1 MKKDYKIIQFKK
13 YKTIKYMTSNEQVAQ
28 MIQII
33 TKLQKQEDF
42 HTTKNIVADK
52 TIYAKKGLHVGDF
65 NPAFDLFIKG
75 NSCIKGDLIIKGN
88 LVYEN
93 SGNITKS
100 EFCDVVSSE
109 ISGFRIRSD
118 TSTHGF
124 MWNESKNEFVIA
136 DELYFEERNSRYLKN
151 IRLNDIQC
159 RNIALESISSQS
171 QLIIK
176 TDTTIQGNL
185 SISQNLNV
193 NSITADDSVYFKK
206 PIIADIAKIDK
217 SFYVDGTA
225 EIREL
230 YTNTHQTKK
239 LNILENIGVDGDAV
253 INGNLFVKCGADV
266 RKTLEVGED
275 LIIGRSLIFNNGA
288 SSGIAF
294 SEITPIENGS
304 VSFING
310 KRIPEMGDILTTEE
324 NQSLWNKSLGNELD
338 ANLQRIR
345 NLNIP
350 KENGDAVNKKYV
362 DSFVS
367 GCHFVPPARLCST
380 SGAIDA
386 IFTNGSYI
394 SKKMEELMID
404 GVAPDIGDRVLL
416 HNGLYNVISK
426 GNRNQSWI
434 LQKTNDLINRDV
446 LILVKYGEKNARKI
460 FCLSN
465 NSEVWEFLTSD
476 EYVKKAV
483 DMDNIIKRLEKLE
496 KQVQLLS
503 TS

>member
-1 MKKDYKIIQFKK
+1 
-13 YKTIKYMTSNEQVAQ
+13 MTSNEQVAQ

-93 SGNITKS
+93 SGSITKS
-100 EFCDVVSSE
+100 EFCDVVASE

-136 DELYFEERNSRYLKN
+136 DELYFQERDRRYLKN
-151 IRLNDIQC
+151 VRMNDIQC
-159 RNIALESISSQS
+159 RNVELESISSQS
-171 QLIIK
+171 PSPIKIK

-193 NSITADDSVYFKK
+193 SSITADDSVYFKK

-217 SFYVDGTA
+217 SLYVDGTA
-225 EIREL
+225 EIKEL
-230 YTNTHQTKK
+230 YTDTHQTKK
-239 LNILENIGVDGDAV
+239 LNVLENVAVDGDV
-253 INGNLFVKCGADV
+253 EMNGNIFVKCGADI

-275 LIIGRSLIFNNGA
+275 LIIGRSLIFNSGA

-294 SEITPIENGS
+294 SEITSIENGS

-310 KRIPEMGDILTTEE
+310 KRIPELGDVLTTEE
-324 NQSLWNKSLGNELD
+324 NQLLWNKSLGNELD
-338 ANLQRIR
+338 ANLQRIS
-345 NLNIP
+345 NLNLP

-367 GCHFVPPARLCST
+367 GCHFIPPARLCST
-380 SGAIDA
+380 SIAIDA
-386 IFTNGSYI
+386 VFTNGSYI
-394 SKKMEELMID
+394 SKKMEELIID

-416 HNGLYNVISK
+416 YNGLYNVISK

-446 LILVKYGEKNARKI
+446 LILVKYGEKNSRKI

-465 NSEVWEFLTSD
+465 NSEIWEFLTSD
-476 EYVKKAV
+476 EYVKNAV

-496 KQVQLLS
+496 KQVQLL
-503 TS
+503 TSS

>member
-1 MKKDYKIIQFKK
+1 
-13 YKTIKYMTSNEQVAQ
+13 MTSNEQVAQ

-42 HTTKNIVADK
+42 HTTKNIIADK

-93 SGNITKS
+93 SGSITKS
-100 EFCDVVSSE
+100 EFCDVVASE

-118 TSTHGF
+118 TFTQGF
-124 MWNESKNEFVIA
+124 MWNESNNEFVIA
-136 DELYFEERNSRYLKN
+136 DDRYFEERDSRYLKN
-151 IRLNDIQC
+151 IRMNDIQC
-159 RNIALESISSQS
+159 RNVALECISSS
-171 QLIIK
+171 SHTPIKIK

-193 NSITADDSVYFKK
+193 SSITADDSVYFKK

-217 SFYVDGTA
+217 SLYVDGTA
-225 EIREL
+225 EIKEL
-230 YTNTHQTKK
+230 YTDSHQTKK

-310 KRIPEMGDILTTEE
+310 KRIPDQGDVLTTEE
-324 NQSLWNKSLGNELD
+324 NQLLWNKSLGNELD
-338 ANLQRIR
+338 ANLQRIS

-367 GCHFVPPARLCST
+367 GCHFVPPARLCSISCT
-380 SGAIDA
+380 IDA
-386 IFTNGSYI
+386 VFTNGSYI

-416 HNGLYNVISK
+416 HNGIYNVISK

-434 LQKTNDLINRDV
+434 LQKTNDVINRDV

-460 FCLSN
+460 FCVSN
-465 NSEVWEFLTSD
+465 NSEIWEFLTSD

-496 KQVQLLS
+496 KQVSLLNPA
-503 TS
+503 

>member
-1 MKKDYKIIQFKK
+1 
-13 YKTIKYMTSNEQVAQ
+13 MTSNEQVAQ

-88 LVYEN
+88 LIYEN
-93 SGNITKS
+93 SGSITKS
-100 EFCDVVSSE
+100 EFCDVVASE
-109 ISGFRIRSD
+109 ISGFRILSD
-118 TSTHGF
+118 TFTQGF

-136 DELYFEERNSRYLKN
+136 DDRYFEERDSRYLKN
-151 IRLNDIQC
+151 VRMNDIQC
-159 RNIALESISSQS
+159 RNVAMESISSS
-171 QLIIK
+171 SSAPIKIK
-176 TDTTIQGNL
+176 TDTTIQGSL
-185 SISQNLNV
+185 SISQYLNV
-193 NSITADDSVYFKK
+193 SYITAEESVFFKK

-217 SFYVDGTA
+217 SLYVDGTA
-225 EIREL
+225 EIKEL
-230 YTNTHQTKK
+230 YTDTHQTKK
-239 LNILENIGVDGDAV
+239 LNILENVSIDGDTEM
-253 INGNLFVKCGADV
+253 NGNLFVKCGADI

-310 KRIPEMGDILTTEE
+310 KRIPDQGDVLTTEE

-338 ANLQRIR
+338 ANLQRIT
-345 NLNIP
+345 NLNLP

-367 GCHFVPPARLCST
+367 GCHFVSPARLCST
-380 SGAIDA
+380 GSAIDA
-386 IFTNGSYI
+386 VFTNGSYI

-434 LQKTNDLINRDV
+434 LQKTNDVINRDV

-476 EYVKKAV
+476 EYVKKAI

-496 KQVQLLS
+496 KQVQLL
-503 TS
+503 TSS

>member
-1 MKKDYKIIQFKK
+1 
-13 YKTIKYMTSNEQVAQ
+13 MTSNEQVAQ

-88 LVYEN
+88 LIYEN
-93 SGNITKS
+93 SGSITKS
-100 EFCDVVSSE
+100 EFCDVVASE

-118 TSTHGF
+118 TFTQGF

-136 DELYFEERNSRYLKN
+136 DDRYFEERDSRYLKN
-151 IRLNDIQC
+151 VRMNDIQC
-159 RNIALESISSQS
+159 RNVAMESISSS
-171 QLIIK
+171 SSAPIKIK
-176 TDTTIQGNL
+176 TDTTIQGSL
-185 SISQNLNV
+185 SISQYLNV
-193 NSITADDSVYFKK
+193 SYITAEESVFFKK

-217 SFYVDGTA
+217 SLYVDGTA
-225 EIREL
+225 EIKEL
-230 YTNTHQTKK
+230 YTDTHQTKK
-239 LNILENIGVDGDAV
+239 LNILENVSIDGDTEM
-253 INGNLFVKCGADV
+253 NGNLFVKCGADI

-310 KRIPEMGDILTTEE
+310 KRIPDQGDVLTTEE

-338 ANLQRIR
+338 ANLQRIT
-345 NLNIP
+345 NLNLP

-367 GCHFVPPARLCST
+367 GCHFVSPARLCST
-380 SGAIDA
+380 GSAIDA
-386 IFTNGSYI
+386 VFTNGSYI

-434 LQKTNDLINRDV
+434 LQKTNDVINRDV

-476 EYVKKAV
+476 EYVKKAI

-496 KQVQLLS
+496 KQVQLL
-503 TS
+503 TSS

>member
-1 MKKDYKIIQFKK
+1 M
-13 YKTIKYMTSNEQVAQ
+13 SLNEQVAQ
-28 MIQII
+28 IIQII

-52 TIYAKKGLHVGDF
+52 TIYAKRGLHVGDF

-93 SGNITKS
+93 SGSITKS
-100 EFCDVVSSE
+100 EFCDVVASE

-124 MWNESKNEFVIA
+124 MWNESKAEFIIA
-136 DELYFEERNSRYLKN
+136 DEKYFEERDSRYLKN
-151 IRLNDIQC
+151 VRMNDIIS
-159 RNIALESISSQS
+159 RNVALESISSKS
-171 QLIIK
+171 QAPIIINSDASIK
-176 TDTTIQGNL
+176 GNL
-185 SISQNLNV
+185 AVSENLTV
-193 NSITADDSVYFKK
+193 RSITAEDSVYFKK

-217 SFYVDGTA
+217 SLYVDGTA

-230 YTNTHQTKK
+230 YTDVHQTKK
-239 LNILENIGVDGDAV
+239 LNILENVGVDGDAV
-253 INGNLFVKCGADV
+253 INGDFYVKCGADI

-275 LIIGRSLIFNNGA
+275 LIIGRSLIFNSGA

-294 SEITPIENGS
+294 SEITAIENGS

-310 KRIPEMGDILTTEE
+310 KRIPEMGDVLTTEE

-338 ANLQRIR
+338 ANLQRIT
-345 NLNIP
+345 NLNLP

-380 SGAIDA
+380 TTTIDA
-386 IFTNGSYI
+386 VFTNGSYI
-394 SKKMEELMID
+394 SKRMEELVID

-434 LQKTNDLINRDV
+434 LQKTNDVINTDV
-446 LILVKYGEKNARKI
+446 LILVRFGEKNARKI

-496 KQVQLLS
+496 NLVSSLTTNLS
-503 TS
+503 

>member
-1 MKKDYKIIQFKK
+1 MS
-13 YKTIKYMTSNEQVAQ
+13 SNEQVAQ

-88 LVYEN
+88 LIYEN
-93 SGNITKS
+93 SGSITKS
-100 EFCDVVSSE
+100 EFCDVVASE

-118 TSTHGF
+118 TFTQGF

-136 DELYFEERNSRYLKN
+136 DDRYFEERDSRYLKN
-151 IRLNDIQC
+151 VRMNDIQC
-159 RNIALESISSQS
+159 RNIAMESISSSSSSSQS
-171 QLIIK
+171 QAPIKIK

-193 NSITADDSVYFKK
+193 SSISADDSIYFKN
-206 PIIADIAKIDK
+206 PIIAGIAKIDK
-217 SFYVDGTA
+217 SLYVDGTA
-225 EIREL
+225 EIKEL
-230 YTNTHQTKK
+230 YTDTHQTKK
-239 LNILENIGVDGDAV
+239 LNILENMSIDGDSEM
-253 INGNLFVKCGADV
+253 NGNLFVKCGVDI

-275 LIIGRSLIFNNGA
+275 LIIGRSLIFNTGNGA

-310 KRIPEMGDILTTEE
+310 KRIPEFGDILTTEE
-324 NQSLWNKSLGNELD
+324 NQLLLNKSLGNELD
-338 ANLQRIR
+338 ANLQRIT

-350 KENGDAVNKKYV
+350 IENGDAVNKKYV

-386 IFTNGSYI
+386 VFTNGSYI

-416 HNGLYNVISK
+416 YNGLYNVISK

-434 LQKTNDLINRDV
+434 LQKTNDVINRDV

-465 NSEVWEFLTSD
+465 NSEIWEFLTSD
-476 EYVKKAV
+476 EYVKKAI

-496 KQVQLLS
+496 KQVQLL
-503 TS
+503 TSL

>member
-1 MKKDYKIIQFKK
+1 M
-13 YKTIKYMTSNEQVAQ
+13 SLNEQVAQ

-93 SGNITKS
+93 SGSITKS

-118 TSTHGF
+118 TFTQGF

-136 DELYFEERNSRYLKN
+136 DDRYFEERDSRYLKN
-151 IRLNDIQC
+151 IRMNDIQC
-159 RNIALESISSQS
+159 RNVALESISSS
-171 QLIIK
+171 SSAPIK
-176 TDTTIQGNL
+176 IKGDTTIQGSL

-193 NSITADDSVYFKK
+193 SSITAEESVYFKK

-217 SFYVDGTA
+217 SLYVDGTA
-225 EIREL
+225 EIKEL
-230 YTNTHQTKK
+230 YTDTHQTKK
-239 LNILENIGVDGDAV
+239 LNILENVSIDGDAE

-310 KRIPEMGDILTTEE
+310 KRIPDQGDVLTTEE

-338 ANLQRIR
+338 ANLQRIT

-386 IFTNGSYI
+386 VFTNGSYI

-416 HNGLYNVISK
+416 YNGLYNVISK

-446 LILVKYGEKNARKI
+446 LILVRFGEKNARKI

>member
-1 MKKDYKIIQFKK
+1 M
-13 YKTIKYMTSNEQVAQ
+13 SLNEQVAQ

-65 NPAFDLFIKG
+65 NPAFDLFVKG

-93 SGNITKS
+93 SGSITKS
-100 EFCDVVSSE
+100 EFCDVVASE

-118 TSTHGF
+118 TFTQGF

-136 DELYFEERNSRYLKN
+136 DDRYFEERDSRYLKN
-151 IRLNDIQC
+151 VRMNDIQC
-159 RNIALESISSQS
+159 RNVAMESISSS
-171 QLIIK
+171 SSAPIKIK
-176 TDTTIQGNL
+176 TDTTIQGSL
-185 SISQNLNV
+185 SISQYLNV
-193 NSITADDSVYFKK
+193 SYITAEESVFFKK

-217 SFYVDGTA
+217 SLYVDGTA
-225 EIREL
+225 EIKEL
-230 YTNTHQTKK
+230 YTDTHQTKK
-239 LNILENIGVDGDAV
+239 LNILENVSIDGDAEM
-253 INGNLFVKCGADV
+253 NGNLFVKCGADI

-310 KRIPEMGDILTTEE
+310 KRIPDQGDVLTTEE
-324 NQSLWNKSLGNELD
+324 NQPLWNKSLGNELN
-338 ANLQRIR
+338 ANLQRIS

-380 SGAIDA
+380 GSAIDA
-386 IFTNGSYI
+386 VFTNGSYI

-416 HNGLYNVISK
+416 HNGLYNIISK

-434 LQKTNDLINRDV
+434 LQKTNDVINRDV

-476 EYVKKAV
+476 EYVKKAI
-483 DMDNIIKRLEKLE
+483 DMDNVIKRLEKLE
-496 KQVQLLS
+496 KQVQLL
-503 TS
+503 TSS

>member
-1 MKKDYKIIQFKK
+1 M
-13 YKTIKYMTSNEQVAQ
+13 SLNEQVAQ
-28 MIQII
+28 IIQII

-52 TIYAKKGLHVGDF
+52 TIYAKRGLHVGDF
-65 NPAFDLFIKG
+65 NPAFDLFVKG

-93 SGNITKS
+93 SGSIIKS
-100 EFCDVVSSE
+100 EFCDVVASE

-118 TSTHGF
+118 TSTYGF
-124 MWNESKNEFVIA
+124 MWNESKVEFVIA
-136 DELYFEERNSRYLKN
+136 DELYFQDRDSRYLKN
-151 IRLNDIQC
+151 VRLNDIQC
-159 RNIALESISSQS
+159 RNVALESIYSSS
-171 QLIIK
+171 STAPIIIK
-176 TDTTIQGNL
+176 ADTSIQGNL

-217 SFYVDGTA
+217 SLYVDGTA

-230 YTNTHQTKK
+230 YTDAHQTKK
-239 LNILENIGVDGDAV
+239 LNILENMTVDGDV
-253 INGNLFVKCGADV
+253 EMKGNLYVKCGADI

-310 KRIPEMGDILTTEE
+310 KRIPEMGDVLTTEE

-338 ANLQRIR
+338 ANLQRIT
-345 NLNIP
+345 NLNLP
-350 KENGDAVNKKYV
+350 KDNGDAVNKKYV

-380 SGAIDA
+380 TTTIDA
-386 IFTNGSYI
+386 VFTNGSYI
-394 SKKMEELMID
+394 SKRMEELIVD

-434 LQKTNDLINRDV
+434 LQKTADIINRDV
-446 LILVKYGEKNARKI
+446 LVLVRFGEKNARKI

-476 EYVKKAV
+476 EYIKKAV

-496 KQVQLLS
+496 KQVSLLLT

>member
-1 MKKDYKIIQFKK
+1 M
-13 YKTIKYMTSNEQVAQ
+13 SLNEQVAQ
-28 MIQII
+28 IIQII

-42 HTTKNIVADK
+42 HTSKNIVADK

-88 LVYEN
+88 LIYEN
-93 SGNITKS
+93 SGSITKS
-100 EFCDVVSSE
+100 EFCDVVASE

-118 TSTHGF
+118 TSTQGF
-124 MWNESKNEFVIA
+124 MWNESKGEFVIA
-136 DELYFEERNSRYLKN
+136 DERYFNESDSRYLKN
-151 IRLNDIQC
+151 VRMSDIQC
-159 RNIALESISSQS
+159 RNVALESISSS
-171 QLIIK
+171 SPAPIK
-176 TDTTIQGNL
+176 IMADTSIQGNL
-185 SISQNLNV
+185 SISQNLSV
-193 NSITADDSVYFKK
+193 SSITAEDSVYFKK

-217 SFYVDGTA
+217 SLYVDGTA
-225 EIREL
+225 EIKEL
-230 YTNTHQTKK
+230 YTDAHQTKK
-239 LNILENIGVDGDAV
+239 LNILENVGVDGDAV
-253 INGNLFVKCGADV
+253 INGNIYVKCGADI

-275 LIIGRSLIFNNGA
+275 LIIGRSLIFNSGSGA

-310 KRIPEMGDILTTEE
+310 KRIPEIGDVLTTEE
-324 NQSLWNKSLGNELD
+324 NQPLWNKSLGNELD
-338 ANLQRIR
+338 ANLQRIT
-345 NLNIP
+345 NLNLP

-367 GCHFVPPARLCST
+367 GCHFIPSARLCSI
-380 SGAIDA
+380 SCSIDA
-386 IFTNGSYI
+386 VFANGSYI
-394 SKKMEELMID
+394 SKKMEELVID

-416 HNGLYNVISK
+416 YNGLYNVISK

-434 LQKTNDLINRDV
+434 LQKTTDIINRDV
-446 LILVKYGEKNARKI
+446 LVLVRYGEKNARKI

-465 NSEVWEFLTSD
+465 NIEVWEFLTSD

-483 DMDNIIKRLEKLE
+483 DMDNVIKRLEKLE
-496 KQVQLLS
+496 KLVSSLLTNS
-503 TS
+503 S

>member
-1 MKKDYKIIQFKK
+1 M
-13 YKTIKYMTSNEQVAQ
+13 SLNEQVAQ

-88 LVYEN
+88 LIYEN
-93 SGNITKS
+93 SGSITKS
-100 EFCDVVSSE
+100 EFCDVVASE

-124 MWNESKNEFVIA
+124 MWNESNGEFVIA
-136 DELYFEERNSRYLKN
+136 DDRYFEERDSRYLKN
-151 IRLNDIQC
+151 VRMNDIQC
-159 RNIALESISSQS
+159 RNVALECISSS
-171 QLIIK
+171 SHTPIK
-176 TDTTIQGNL
+176 IKGDTEIQGNL

-193 NSITADDSVYFKK
+193 SSITADDSVYFKK
-206 PIIADIAKIDK
+206 PIITDIAKIDK
-217 SFYVDGTA
+217 SLYVDGTA
-225 EIREL
+225 EIKEL
-230 YTNTHQTKK
+230 YTDTHQTKK
-239 LNILENIGVDGDAV
+239 LNILENMSIDGDAEM
-253 INGNLFVKCGADV
+253 NGNLFVKCGADI

-324 NQSLWNKSLGNELD
+324 NQPLWNKSLGNELN
-338 ANLQRIR
+338 ANLQRIT

-367 GCHFVPPARLCST
+367 GCHFVPPVRLCST
-380 SGAIDA
+380 GSAIDA
-386 IFTNGSYI
+386 VFTNGSYI

-434 LQKTNDLINRDV
+434 LQKTNDIINRDV

-465 NSEVWEFLTSD
+465 NNEVWEFLTSD
-476 EYVKKAV
+476 EYVKKAI
-483 DMDNIIKRLEKLE
+483 DMDNVIKRLEKLE
-496 KQVQLLS
+496 KQVKLL
-503 TS
+503 TSS

>member
-1 MKKDYKIIQFKK
+1 M
-13 YKTIKYMTSNEQVAQ
+13 SLNEQVAQ
-28 MIQII
+28 IIQII

-52 TIYAKKGLHVGDF
+52 TIYAKRGLHVGDF
-65 NPAFDLFIKG
+65 NPAFDLFVKG

-93 SGNITKS
+93 SGSITKS
-100 EFCDVVSSE
+100 EFCDVVASE

-124 MWNESKNEFVIA
+124 MWNESNGEFVIA
-136 DELYFEERNSRYLKN
+136 DEQYFNERDTKYLKN
-151 IRLNDIQC
+151 VRLNDIQC
-159 RNIALESISSQS
+159 RNVALESISSHS
-171 QLIIK
+171 QIK
-176 TDTTIQGNL
+176 IKGDTTIQGNL

-193 NSITADDSVYFKK
+193 SSITAEDSIYFKK
-206 PIIADIAKIDK
+206 PIITEIAKIDK
-217 SFYVDGTA
+217 SLYVDGTA

-230 YTNTHQTKK
+230 YTDAHQTKK

-253 INGNLFVKCGADV
+253 MNGNIFVKCGADI

-275 LIIGRSLIFNNGA
+275 LIIGRSLIFNSGA

-310 KRIPEMGDILTTEE
+310 KRIPEQGDVMTTEE
-324 NQSLWNKSLGNELD
+324 NQQLWNKSLGNELD
-338 ANLQRIR
+338 ANLQRIT
-345 NLNIP
+345 NLNLP

-380 SGAIDA
+380 TTAIDA
-386 IFTNGSYI
+386 VFTNGSYI
-394 SKKMEELMID
+394 SKKMEELVID

-416 HNGLYNVISK
+416 YNGLYNVISK

-434 LQKTNDLINRDV
+434 LQKTADVINRDV
-446 LILVKYGEKNARKI
+446 LVLVRFGEKNSRKI

-476 EYVKKAV
+476 EYVKKAI
-483 DMDNIIKRLEKLE
+483 DMDNVIKRLEKLE
-496 KQVQLLS
+496 KQVSSLIL
-503 TS
+503 TSS

>member
-1 MKKDYKIIQFKK
+1 M
-13 YKTIKYMTSNEQVAQ
+13 SLNEQVAQ
-28 MIQII
+28 IIQII

-42 HTTKNIVADK
+42 HTSKNIVADK

-93 SGNITKS
+93 SGSITKS
-100 EFCDVVSSE
+100 EFCDVVASE

-118 TSTHGF
+118 TSTQGF
-124 MWNESKNEFVIA
+124 MWNESNAEFVIA
-136 DELYFEERNSRYLKN
+136 DERYFEECNRSYLKN
-151 IRLNDIQC
+151 IRMNDIQC
-159 RNIALESISSQS
+159 RNVVLESISSS
-171 QLIIK
+171 SPTPIK
-176 TDTTIQGNL
+176 IMTDTLIQGNL

-217 SFYVDGTA
+217 NLYVDGTA
-225 EIREL
+225 EIKEL
-230 YTNTHQTKK
+230 YTDAHQTKK
-239 LNILENIGVDGDAV
+239 LNILENVGVDGDAV
-253 INGNLFVKCGADV
+253 INGNLYVKCGADI

-275 LIIGRSLIFNNGA
+275 LIIGRSLIFNNGGGA
-288 SSGIAF
+288 STGIAF

-310 KRIPEMGDILTTEE
+310 KRIPEIGDVLTTEE
-324 NQSLWNKSLGNELD
+324 NQSLWNKSLGNELN
-338 ANLQRIR
+338 ANLQRIT
-345 NLNIP
+345 NLNLP

-367 GCHFVPPARLCST
+367 GCHFIPSARLCST
-380 SGAIDA
+380 SGVIDA
-386 IFTNGSYI
+386 VFTNGSYI
-394 SKKMEELMID
+394 SKKMEELVID
-404 GVAPDIGDRVLL
+404 GVSPDIGDRVLL
-416 HNGLYNVISK
+416 YNGLYNVISK

-434 LQKTNDLINRDV
+434 LQKTTDIINRDV
-446 LILVKYGEKNARKI
+446 LVLVRYGEKNARKI

-465 NSEVWEFLTSD
+465 NIEVWEFLTSD

-496 KQVQLLS
+496 KLVSSLLTNS
-503 TS
+503 S

>member
-1 MKKDYKIIQFKK
+1 M
-13 YKTIKYMTSNEQVAQ
+13 SLNEQVAQ
-28 MIQII
+28 IIQII

-52 TIYAKKGLHVGDF
+52 TIYAKRGLHVGDF
-65 NPAFDLFIKG
+65 NPAFDLFVKG

-93 SGNITKS
+93 SGSIIKS
-100 EFCDVVSSE
+100 EFCDVVASE

-118 TSTHGF
+118 TSTYGF
-124 MWNESKNEFVIA
+124 MWNESKVEFVIA
-136 DELYFEERNSRYLKN
+136 DELYFQDRDSRYLKN
-151 IRLNDIQC
+151 VRLNDIQC
-159 RNIALESISSQS
+159 RNVALESIYSSS
-171 QLIIK
+171 STAPIIIK
-176 TDTTIQGNL
+176 ADTSIQGNL

-217 SFYVDGTA
+217 SLYVDGTA

-230 YTNTHQTKK
+230 YTDAHQTKK
-239 LNILENIGVDGDAV
+239 LNILENMTVDGDV
-253 INGNLFVKCGADV
+253 EMKGNLYVKCGADI

-310 KRIPEMGDILTTEE
+310 KRIPEMGDVLTTEE

-338 ANLQRIR
+338 ANLQRIT
-345 NLNIP
+345 NLNLP
-350 KENGDAVNKKYV
+350 KDNGDAVNKKYV

-380 SGAIDA
+380 TTTIDA
-386 IFTNGSYI
+386 VFTNGSYI
-394 SKKMEELMID
+394 SKRMEELIVD

-434 LQKTNDLINRDV
+434 LQKTADVINRDV
-446 LILVKYGEKNARKI
+446 LVLVRFGEKNARKI

-496 KQVQLLS
+496 KQVSLLLT

>member
-1 MKKDYKIIQFKK
+1 M
-13 YKTIKYMTSNEQVAQ
+13 SLNEQVAQ
-28 MIQII
+28 IIQII

-42 HTTKNIVADK
+42 HTSKNIVADK
-52 TIYAKKGLHVGDF
+52 TIYAKRGLHVGDF
-65 NPAFDLFIKG
+65 NPAFDLFVKG

-93 SGNITKS
+93 SGSITKS
-100 EFCDVVSSE
+100 EFCDVVASE
-109 ISGFRIRSD
+109 ISGFRVRSD

-124 MWNESKNEFVIA
+124 MWNESNGEFVIA
-136 DELYFEERNSRYLKN
+136 DELYFQDRDAKYLKN
-151 IRLNDIQC
+151 VRLNDIQC
-159 RNIALESISSQS
+159 RNVALESISSHS
-171 QLIIK
+171 QIK
-176 TDTTIQGNL
+176 IKGDTEIQGNL

-193 NSITADDSVYFKK
+193 SSITAEDSVYFKK
-206 PIIADIAKIDK
+206 PIITDIAKIDK
-217 SFYVDGTA
+217 SLYVDGTA

-230 YTNTHQTKK
+230 YTDTHQTKK

-253 INGNLFVKCGADV
+253 MNGNLYVKCGADI

-275 LIIGRSLIFNNGA
+275 LIIGRSLIFNSGA

-294 SEITPIENGS
+294 SEITAIENGS

-310 KRIPEMGDILTTEE
+310 KRIPEIGDVLTTEE

-338 ANLQRIR
+338 ANLQRIT

-350 KENGDAVNKKYV
+350 KDNGDAVNKKYV

-367 GCHFVPPARLCST
+367 GCHFVPPVRLCST
-380 SGAIDA
+380 AGTIDA
-386 IFTNGSYI
+386 VFTNGSYI
-394 SKKMEELMID
+394 SKKMDELVVD

-434 LQKTNDLINRDV
+434 LQKTADVINRDV
-446 LILVKYGEKNARKI
+446 LVLVRFGEKNARKI

-476 EYVKKAV
+476 EYVKKAI
-483 DMDNIIKRLEKLE
+483 DMDNVIKRLEKLE
-496 KQVQLLS
+496 KQVSLIL
-503 TS
+503 TSS

>member
-1 MKKDYKIIQFKK
+1 M
-13 YKTIKYMTSNEQVAQ
+13 SLNEQVAQ
-28 MIQII
+28 IIQII

-42 HTTKNIVADK
+42 HTSKNIVADK
-52 TIYAKKGLHVGDF
+52 TIYAKRGLHVGDF

-88 LVYEN
+88 LIYEN
-93 SGNITKS
+93 SGSITKS
-100 EFCDVVSSE
+100 EFCDVVASE

-118 TSTHGF
+118 TSTYGF
-124 MWNESKNEFVIA
+124 MWNESNSEFVIA
-136 DELYFEERNSRYLKN
+136 DEQYFNERDAKYLKN
-151 IRLNDIQC
+151 VRLNDIQC
-159 RNIALESISSQS
+159 RNVALESISSS
-171 QLIIK
+171 TAPIK
-176 TDTTIQGNL
+176 IKGDTTIQGNL

-193 NSITADDSVYFKK
+193 SSITADDSIYFKK
-206 PIIADIAKIDK
+206 PIITEIAKIDK
-217 SFYVDGTA
+217 SLYVDGTA

-230 YTNTHQTKK
+230 YTDTHQTKK
-239 LNILENIGVDGDAV
+239 MNILENIGVDGDAV
-253 INGNLFVKCGADV
+253 INGNLFVKCGADI

-310 KRIPEMGDILTTEE
+310 KRIPDQGDVLTTEE
-324 NQSLWNKSLGNELD
+324 NQQMWNKSLGNELD
-338 ANLQRIR
+338 ANLQRIT

-380 SGAIDA
+380 TTTIDA
-386 IFTNGSYI
+386 VFTNGSYI
-394 SKKMEELMID
+394 SKRMEELVID

-434 LQKTNDLINRDV
+434 LQKTADVINRDV
-446 LILVKYGEKNARKI
+446 LVLVRFGEKNARKI

-476 EYVKKAV
+476 EYVKKAI
-483 DMDNIIKRLEKLE
+483 DLDNVIKRLEKLE
-496 KQVQLLS
+496 KQVSLLL
-503 TS
+503 TSS

>member
-1 MKKDYKIIQFKK
+1 
-13 YKTIKYMTSNEQVAQ
+13 MTSNEQVAQ

-52 TIYAKKGLHVGDF
+52 TIYAKRGLHVGDF

-88 LVYEN
+88 LIYEN
-93 SGNITKS
+93 SGSITKS
-100 EFCDVVSSE
+100 EFCDVVASE

-118 TSTHGF
+118 TFTQGF

-136 DELYFEERNSRYLKN
+136 DDRYFEERDSRYLKN
-151 IRLNDIQC
+151 VRMNDIQC
-159 RNIALESISSQS
+159 RNIAMESISSS
-171 QLIIK
+171 TPIKIK

-193 NSITADDSVYFKK
+193 SSITAEDSIYFKK

-225 EIREL
+225 EIKEL
-230 YTNTHQTKK
+230 YTDTHQTKK

-338 ANLQRIR
+338 ANLQRIS

-367 GCHFVPPARLCST
+367 GCHFVPPARICST

-386 IFTNGSYI
+386 VFTNGSYI

-404 GVAPDIGDRVLL
+404 GVAPDIGERVLL
-416 HNGLYNVISK
+416 YNGIYNVISK

-434 LQKTNDLINRDV
+434 LQKTNDIINRDV
-446 LILVKYGEKNARKI
+446 LILVKYGEKNSRKI
-460 FCLSN
+460 FCVSN

-476 EYVKKAV
+476 EYVKKAI

-496 KQVQLLS
+496 KQVSLLNLA
-503 TS
+503 

>member
-1 MKKDYKIIQFKK
+1 M
-13 YKTIKYMTSNEQVAQ
+13 SLNEQVAQ
-28 MIQII
+28 IIQII

-52 TIYAKKGLHVGDF
+52 TIYAKRGLHVGDF

-93 SGNITKS
+93 SGSITKS
-100 EFCDVVSSE
+100 EFCDVVASE

-124 MWNESKNEFVIA
+124 MWNESNGEFVIA
-136 DELYFEERNSRYLKN
+136 DEQYFNERDSRYLKN
-151 IRLNDIQC
+151 VRMNDIQC
-159 RNIALESISSQS
+159 RNVALESISSHS
-171 QLIIK
+171 QIK
-176 TDTTIQGNL
+176 IKGDTTIQGNL

-193 NSITADDSVYFKK
+193 SSITADDSIYFKK
-206 PIIADIAKIDK
+206 PIITEIAKIDK
-217 SFYVDGTA
+217 SLYVDGTA

-230 YTNTHQTKK
+230 YTDSHQTKK

-253 INGNLFVKCGADV
+253 INGNLFVKCGADI

-275 LIIGRSLIFNNGA
+275 LIIGRSLIFNSGA

-310 KRIPEMGDILTTEE
+310 KRIPEQGDVMTTEE
-324 NQSLWNKSLGNELD
+324 NQQLWNKSLGNELD
-338 ANLQRIR
+338 ANLQRIT
-345 NLNIP
+345 NLNLP

-380 SGAIDA
+380 TTAIDA
-386 IFTNGSYI
+386 VFTNGSYI
-394 SKKMEELMID
+394 SKKMEELVID

-416 HNGLYNVISK
+416 YNGLYNVISK

-434 LQKTNDLINRDV
+434 LQKTADVINRDV
-446 LILVKYGEKNARKI
+446 LVLVRFGEKNSRKI

-476 EYVKKAV
+476 EYVKKAI
-483 DMDNIIKRLEKLE
+483 DMDNVIKRLEKLE
-496 KQVQLLS
+496 KQVSSLIL
-503 TS
+503 TSS

>member
-1 MKKDYKIIQFKK
+1 M
-13 YKTIKYMTSNEQVAQ
+13 SLNEQVAQ
-28 MIQII
+28 IIQII

-93 SGNITKS
+93 SGSITKS
-100 EFCDVVSSE
+100 HFCDVVASE

-124 MWNESKNEFVIA
+124 MWNESNGEFVIA
-136 DELYFEERNSRYLKN
+136 DEQYFNERDSRYLKN
-151 IRLNDIQC
+151 VRLNDIQC
-159 RNIALESISSQS
+159 RNVALESISSSSPAQGP
-171 QLIIK
+171 IK
-176 TDTTIQGNL
+176 INADTSIQGNL
-185 SISQNLNV
+185 TVSQNLSV
-193 NSITADDSVYFKK
+193 NSITAEDSIYFKK
-206 PIIADIAKIDK
+206 PIISDIAKIDK
-217 SFYVDGTA
+217 NLYVDGTA

-230 YTNTHQTKK
+230 YTDSHQTKK

-253 INGNLFVKCGADV
+253 MNGNLFVKCGADIK
-266 RKTLEVGED
+266 KTLEVGED
-275 LIIGRSLIFNNGA
+275 LIIGRSLIFNSGGGA

-310 KRIPEMGDILTTEE
+310 KQIPEIGDVLTTEE

-338 ANLQRIR
+338 ANLQRIT

-380 SGAIDA
+380 TTAIDA
-386 IFTNGSYI
+386 VFTNGSYI
-394 SKKMEELMID
+394 SKRMEELVID

-434 LQKTNDLINRDV
+434 LQKTADVINWDV
-446 LILVKYGEKNARKI
+446 LVLVRFGEKNARKI
-460 FCLSN
+460 FCLSK

-476 EYVKKAV
+476 EYVKKAI

-496 KQVQLLS
+496 KQVGLLL
-503 TS
+503 TSS

>member
-1 MKKDYKIIQFKK
+1 
-13 YKTIKYMTSNEQVAQ
+13 MTSNEQVAQ

-88 LVYEN
+88 LIYEN
-93 SGNITKS
+93 SGNIMKN

-136 DELYFEERNSRYLKN
+136 DDRYFEERDRRYLKN
-151 IRLNDIQC
+151 IHLNDIQC
-159 RNIALESISSQS
+159 RNVVLESISSS
-171 QLIIK
+171 SSAPIKIK

-193 NSITADDSVYFKK
+193 SSITADDSIYFKN
-206 PIIADIAKIDK
+206 PIIAGIAKIDK
-217 SFYVDGTA
+217 SLYVDGTA
-225 EIREL
+225 EIKEL
-230 YTNTHQTKK
+230 YTDTHQTKK
-239 LNILENIGVDGDAV
+239 LNILENMAVDGDV
-253 INGNLFVKCGADV
+253 VMNGNLFVKFGADI

-275 LIIGRSLIFNNGA
+275 LIIGRSLIFNSGA

-310 KRIPEMGDILTTEE
+310 KRIPDQGDVLTTEE
-324 NQSLWNKSLGNELD
+324 NQLLFNKSLGNELD
-338 ANLQRIR
+338 ANLQRIS

-380 SGAIDA
+380 SITIDA
-386 IFTNGSYI
+386 VFTNGSYI

-416 HNGLYNVISK
+416 YNGLYNVISK

-434 LQKTNDLINRDV
+434 LQKTNDDVNRDV
-446 LILVKYGEKNARKI
+446 LILVKYGEKNSRKI

-465 NSEVWEFLTSD
+465 NSEIWEFLTSD

-496 KQVQLLS
+496 KQVQLL
-503 TS
+503 TSS

>member
-1 MKKDYKIIQFKK
+1 M
-13 YKTIKYMTSNEQVAQ
+13 SLNEQVAQ

-52 TIYAKKGLHVGDF
+52 TIYAKKGLYVGDF

-93 SGNITKS
+93 SGSITKS

-118 TSTHGF
+118 TSTYGF

-136 DELYFEERNSRYLKN
+136 DDRYFEERDSRYLKN
-151 IRLNDIQC
+151 VRMNDIQC
-159 RNIALESISSQS
+159 RNVAMESISSS
-171 QLIIK
+171 SSAPIKIK
-176 TDTTIQGNL
+176 TDTTIHGNL

-193 NSITADDSVYFKK
+193 SSITADDSVYFKK
-206 PIIADIAKIDK
+206 PIIAEIAKIDK
-217 SFYVDGTA
+217 SLYVDGTA

-230 YTNTHQTKK
+230 YTDTHQTKK
-239 LNILENIGVDGDAV
+239 LNILENVSIDGDAEM
-253 INGNLFVKCGADV
+253 NGNLFVKCGADI

-294 SEITPIENGS
+294 SEITQIENGS

-310 KRIPEMGDILTTEE
+310 KRIPDQGDILTTEE
-324 NQSLWNKSLGNELD
+324 NQSIWNKSLGNELD
-338 ANLQRIR
+338 ANLQRIT
-345 NLNIP
+345 NLNVP

-386 IFTNGSYI
+386 VFTNGSYI
-394 SKKMEELMID
+394 SKKMEEFVID

-416 HNGLYNVISK
+416 YNGLYNVISK

-434 LQKTNDLINRDV
+434 LQKTNDVINRDV

-465 NSEVWEFLTSD
+465 NSEIWEFLTSD
-476 EYVKKAV
+476 EYVKKAI

-496 KQVQLLS
+496 KQVQLL
-503 TS
+503 TSL

>member
-1 MKKDYKIIQFKK
+1 M
-13 YKTIKYMTSNEQVAQ
+13 SLNEQVAQ
-28 MIQII
+28 IIQII

-42 HTTKNIVADK
+42 HTSKNIVADK
-52 TIYAKKGLHVGDF
+52 TIYAKRGLHVGDF

-93 SGNITKS
+93 SGSITKS
-100 EFCDVVSSE
+100 EFCDVVASE

-118 TSTHGF
+118 TSTYGF
-124 MWNESKNEFVIA
+124 MWNESNSEFVIA
-136 DELYFEERNSRYLKN
+136 DEQYFNERDAKYLKN
-151 IRLNDIQC
+151 VRLNDIQC
-159 RNIALESISSQS
+159 RNVALESISSNS
-171 QLIIK
+171 QIK
-176 TDTTIQGNL
+176 IKGDTEIQGNL

-193 NSITADDSVYFKK
+193 SSITADDSIYFKK
-206 PIIADIAKIDK
+206 PIITDIAKIDK
-217 SFYVDGTA
+217 SLYVDGTA

-230 YTNTHQTKK
+230 YTDAHQTKK
-239 LNILENIGVDGDAV
+239 LNILENVGVDGDAV
-253 INGNLFVKCGADV
+253 MNGNLFVKCGADI

-275 LIIGRSLIFNNGA
+275 LIIGRSLIFNSGGGA

-310 KRIPEMGDILTTEE
+310 KRIPDQGDVLTTEE
-324 NQSLWNKSLGNELD
+324 NQQLWNKSLGNELD
-338 ANLQRIR
+338 ANLQRIT

-380 SGAIDA
+380 TTAIDA
-386 IFTNGSYI
+386 VFTNGSYI
-394 SKKMEELMID
+394 SKRMEELIID

-416 HNGLYNVISK
+416 YNGLYNVISK

-434 LQKTNDLINRDV
+434 LQKTADVINRDV
-446 LILVKYGEKNARKI
+446 LVLVRFGEKNARKI

-465 NSEVWEFLTSD
+465 NNEVWEFLTSD
-476 EYVKKAV
+476 EYVKKAI

-496 KQVQLLS
+496 KQVSLLLS
-503 TS
+503 S

>member
-1 MKKDYKIIQFKK
+1 M
-13 YKTIKYMTSNEQVAQ
+13 SLNEQVAQ
-28 MIQII
+28 IIQII

-42 HTTKNIVADK
+42 HTSKNIVADK

-93 SGNITKS
+93 SGSITKS
-100 EFCDVVSSE
+100 EFCDVVASE

-124 MWNESKNEFVIA
+124 MWNESNGEFVIA
-136 DELYFEERNSRYLKN
+136 DEQYFNERDARYLKN
-151 IRLNDIQC
+151 VRMNDIQC
-159 RNIALESISSQS
+159 RNVALESISSHS
-171 QLIIK
+171 QIK
-176 TDTTIQGNL
+176 IKGDTTIQGNL

-193 NSITADDSVYFKK
+193 SSITADDSIYFKK
-206 PIIADIAKIDK
+206 PIITDIAKIDK
-217 SFYVDGTA
+217 SLYVDGTA

-230 YTNTHQTKK
+230 YTDAHQTKK

-253 INGNLFVKCGADV
+253 MNGNLYVKCGADI

-275 LIIGRSLIFNNGA
+275 LIIGRSLIFNSGGGA
-288 SSGIAF
+288 STGIAF

-310 KRIPEMGDILTTEE
+310 KRIPEQGDVLTTEE
-324 NQSLWNKSLGNELD
+324 NQQLWNKSLGNELD
-338 ANLQRIR
+338 ANLQRIT
-345 NLNIP
+345 NLNLP
-350 KENGDAVNKKYV
+350 KDNGDAVNKKYV

-380 SGAIDA
+380 SGVIDA
-386 IFTNGSYI
+386 VFTNGSYI
-394 SKKMEELMID
+394 SKRMEELVID

-434 LQKTNDLINRDV
+434 LQKTADVINRDV
-446 LILVKYGEKNARKI
+446 LVLVRFGEKNARKI

-476 EYVKKAV
+476 EYVKKAI
-483 DMDNIIKRLEKLE
+483 DMDNIIKRMEKLE
-496 KQVQLLS
+496 KQVGRLLTNS
-503 TS
+503 L

>member
-1 MKKDYKIIQFKK
+1 M
-13 YKTIKYMTSNEQVAQ
+13 SLNEQVAQ
-28 MIQII
+28 IIQII

-52 TIYAKKGLHVGDF
+52 TIYAKRGLHVGDF
-65 NPAFDLFIKG
+65 NPAFDLFVKG

-93 SGNITKS
+93 SGSIIKS
-100 EFCDVVSSE
+100 EFCDVVASE

-118 TSTHGF
+118 TSTYGF
-124 MWNESKNEFVIA
+124 MWNESKVEFVIA
-136 DELYFEERNSRYLKN
+136 DELYFQDRDSRYLKN
-151 IRLNDIQC
+151 VRLNDIQC
-159 RNIALESISSQS
+159 RNVALESISSS
-171 QLIIK
+171 STAPIIIK
-176 TDTTIQGNL
+176 VDTSIQGNL

-217 SFYVDGTA
+217 SLYVDGTA

-230 YTNTHQTKK
+230 YTDAHQTKK
-239 LNILENIGVDGDAV
+239 LNILENVGVDGDAV
-253 INGNLFVKCGADV
+253 INGEFYVKCGADI

-275 LIIGRSLIFNNGA
+275 LIIGRSLIFNNGGGA

-310 KRIPEMGDILTTEE
+310 KRIPEMGDVLTTEE

-338 ANLQRIR
+338 ANLQRIT
-345 NLNIP
+345 NLNLP

-367 GCHFVPPARLCST
+367 GCHFVPPVRLCST
-380 SGAIDA
+380 TSAIDA
-386 IFTNGSYI
+386 VFTNGSYI
-394 SKKMEELMID
+394 SKKMEELIVD

-434 LQKTNDLINRDV
+434 LQKTADIINRDV
-446 LILVKYGEKNARKI
+446 LVLVRFGEKNARKI

-476 EYVKKAV
+476 EYIKKAV

-496 KQVQLLS
+496 KQVSLLLT

>member
-1 MKKDYKIIQFKK
+1 MS
-13 YKTIKYMTSNEQVAQ
+13 SNEQVAQ

-33 TKLQKQEDF
+33 TKLQKHEDF

-88 LVYEN
+88 LIYEN
-93 SGNITKS
+93 SGSITKS
-100 EFCDVVSSE
+100 EFCDVVASE

-136 DELYFEERNSRYLKN
+136 DDRYFEERDSRYLKN
-151 IRLNDIQC
+151 VRMNDIQC
-159 RNIALESISSQS
+159 RNIAMESISSSSQS
-171 QLIIK
+171 QAPIK
-176 TDTTIQGNL
+176 IKGDTTIQGNL
-185 SISQNLNV
+185 TVSQNLNV
-193 NSITADDSVYFKK
+193 SSITAEDSIYFKK
-206 PIIADIAKIDK
+206 PIITDIAKIDK
-217 SFYVDGTA
+217 SLYVDGTA
-225 EIREL
+225 EIKEL
-230 YTNTHQTKK
+230 YTDTHQTKK
-239 LNILENIGVDGDAV
+239 LNVLENVAIDGDAV
-253 INGNLFVKCGADV
+253 MNGNLFVKCGADI

-310 KRIPEMGDILTTEE
+310 KRIPDQGDVLTTEE

-338 ANLQRIR
+338 ANLQRIS
-345 NLNIP
+345 NLNAP

-380 SGAIDA
+380 SHAIDA
-386 IFTNGSYI
+386 VFTNGAYI

-404 GVAPDIGDRVLL
+404 GVASDIGDRVLL

-434 LQKTNDLINRDV
+434 LQKTNDVINRDV

-465 NSEVWEFLTSD
+465 NSEIWEFLTSD

-496 KQVQLLS
+496 KQVQLL
-503 TS
+503 TSS

>member
-1 MKKDYKIIQFKK
+1 M
-13 YKTIKYMTSNEQVAQ
+13 SLNEQVAQ

-65 NPAFDLFIKG
+65 NPAFDLFVKG

-88 LVYEN
+88 LIYEN
-93 SGNITKS
+93 SGSITKN

-118 TSTHGF
+118 TSTQGF

-136 DELYFEERNSRYLKN
+136 DERYFQDNDNRYLNNVKMN
-151 IRLNDIQC
+151 NIQC
-159 RNIALESISSQS
+159 RNVALESISSPTQ
-171 QLIIK
+171 IKIK
-176 TDTTIQGNL
+176 TDTEIDGNL
-185 SISQNLNV
+185 IISQNLKV
-193 NSITADDSVYFKK
+193 SSITADDSVYFKN
-206 PIIADIAKIDK
+206 PIIANIAKIDK
-217 SFYVDGTA
+217 SLYVDGNA

-230 YTNTHQTKK
+230 YTDIHQTKK
-239 LNILENIGVDGDAV
+239 MNILENIEIDGDTV
-253 INGNLFVKCGADV
+253 INGNLYVKCGADI

-275 LIIGRSLIFNNGA
+275 LIIGRSLIFNNRA

-294 SEITPIENGS
+294 SEITAIENGS

-310 KRIPEMGDILTTEE
+310 KKISGDVLTTDE
-324 NQSLWNKSLGNELD
+324 NQSLRNKSLGNELD
-338 ANLQRIR
+338 ANLQRII

-367 GCHFVPPARLCST
+367 GCHFINPARLCST
-380 SGAIDA
+380 NITIDA
-386 IFTNGSYI
+386 VFTNGSYI
-394 SKKMEELMID
+394 SKKMEELVID
-404 GVAPDIGDRVLL
+404 GVSPDIGDRVLL
-416 HNGLYNVISK
+416 YNGLYNVISK

-434 LQKTNDLINRDV
+434 LQKTADIINRDV
-446 LILVKYGEKNARKI
+446 LILVRYGEKNARKI

-465 NSEVWEFLTSD
+465 NNEVWEFLTSD
-476 EYVKKAV
+476 EYIKKAI

-496 KQVQLLS
+496 KQVSILNS
-503 TS
+503 S

>member
-1 MKKDYKIIQFKK
+1 M
-13 YKTIKYMTSNEQVAQ
+13 SLNEQVAQ
-28 MIQII
+28 IIQII

-52 TIYAKKGLHVGDF
+52 TIYAKRGLHVGDF

-93 SGNITKS
+93 SGSITKS
-100 EFCDVVSSE
+100 HFCDVVASE

-124 MWNESKNEFVIA
+124 MWNESNGEFVIA
-136 DELYFEERNSRYLKN
+136 DELYFNERDSRYLKN
-151 IRLNDIQC
+151 VRLNDIQC
-159 RNIALESISSQS
+159 RNVALESISSNS
-171 QLIIK
+171 QIK
-176 TDTTIQGNL
+176 IKGDTEIQGNL

-193 NSITADDSVYFKK
+193 SSITAEDSVYFKK
-206 PIIADIAKIDK
+206 QIITDIAKIDK
-217 SFYVDGTA
+217 SLYVDGTA

-230 YTNTHQTKK
+230 YTDTHQTKK

-253 INGNLFVKCGADV
+253 MNGNLYIKCGADIK
-266 RKTLEVGED
+266 KTLEVGED
-275 LIIGRSLIFNNGA
+275 LIIGRSLIFNSGGGA

-310 KRIPEMGDILTTEE
+310 KRIPDQGDVLTTEE
-324 NQSLWNKSLGNELD
+324 NQSMWNKSLGNELD
-338 ANLQRIR
+338 ANLQRIM
-345 NLNIP
+345 NLNLP
-350 KENGDAVNKKYV
+350 KENGDAVNKRYV

-386 IFTNGSYI
+386 VFTNGTYI
-394 SKKMEELMID
+394 SKRMEELLID

-434 LQKTNDLINRDV
+434 LQKTADVINRDV
-446 LILVKYGEKNARKI
+446 LVLVRFGEKNARKI

-465 NSEVWEFLTSD
+465 NNEVWEFLTSD
-476 EYVKKAV
+476 EYIKKAI
-483 DMDNIIKRLEKLE
+483 DMDNVIKRLEKLE
-496 KQVQLLS
+496 KQVSSLLNS
-503 TS
+503 T

>member
-1 MKKDYKIIQFKK
+1 M
-13 YKTIKYMTSNEQVAQ
+13 SLNEQVAQ
-28 MIQII
+28 IIQII

-42 HTTKNIVADK
+42 HTSKNIVADK
-52 TIYAKKGLHVGDF
+52 TIYAKRGLHVGDF

-88 LVYEN
+88 LIYEN
-93 SGNITKS
+93 SGSITKS

-124 MWNESKNEFVIA
+124 MWNESKAEFVIA
-136 DELYFEERNSRYLKN
+136 DELYFQDRDSRYLKN
-151 IRLNDIQC
+151 VRMNDIQC
-159 RNIALESISSQS
+159 RNVVLESISSPAQAPI
-171 QLIIK
+171 IIK
-176 TDTTIQGNL
+176 ADASIQGNI

-206 PIIADIAKIDK
+206 PIITDIAKIDK
-217 SFYVDGTA
+217 SLYVDGTA

-230 YTNTHQTKK
+230 YTDSHQTKK
-239 LNILENIGVDGDAV
+239 LNILENMTVDGDV
-253 INGNLFVKCGADV
+253 EMKGNLYVKCGAEI

-275 LIIGRSLIFNNGA
+275 LIIGRSLIFNSGA

-310 KRIPEMGDILTTEE
+310 KRIPEMGDVLTTEE

-338 ANLQRIR
+338 ANLQRIT
-345 NLNIP
+345 NLNLP

-367 GCHFVPPARLCST
+367 GCHFVPPVRLCST
-380 SGAIDA
+380 AGTIDA
-386 IFTNGSYI
+386 VFTNGSYI
-394 SKKMEELMID
+394 SKKMEELMVD

-434 LQKTNDLINRDV
+434 LQKTNDFINRDV
-446 LILVKYGEKNARKI
+446 LVLVRFGEKNARKI

-476 EYVKKAV
+476 EYVKNAV
-483 DMDNIIKRLEKLE
+483 DTDNIIKRLEKLE
-496 KQVQLLS
+496 KQVSLLL
-503 TS
+503 TSS

>member
-1 MKKDYKIIQFKK
+1 
-13 YKTIKYMTSNEQVAQ
+13 MTSNEQLAQ

-33 TKLQKQEDF
+33 TKLQKNEDF
-42 HTTKNIVADK
+42 YTTKNIVADK

-75 NSCIKGDLIIKGN
+75 NSCIQGNLVIKGD

-93 SGNITKS
+93 SGTIMKN
-100 EFCDVVSSE
+100 EFCDVVASE

-124 MWNESKNEFVIA
+124 MWNECKNEFVIA
-136 DELYFEERNSRYLKN
+136 DDRYFEEQNSIYLKN
-151 IRLNDIQC
+151 VHLNDIRC
-159 RNIALESISSQS
+159 RNVGLESISSTS
-171 QLIIK
+171 TSPIK
-176 TDTTIQGNL
+176 IKNDTEIQGNL

-193 NSITADDSVYFKK
+193 NSITANDSIYFKN
-206 PIIADIAKIDK
+206 PIISSIAKIDK
-217 SFYVDGTA
+217 SLYVDGTA
-225 EIREL
+225 EIKEL
-230 YTNTHQTKK
+230 YSDIHQTKK
-239 LNILENIGVDGDAV
+239 LNILENVSIDGDAEM
-253 INGNLFVKCGADV
+253 NGNLFVKCGADI

-275 LIIGRSLIFNNGA
+275 LIIGRSLIFNSGA

-294 SEITPIENGS
+294 SEITSIENGS

-310 KRIPEMGDILTTEE
+310 KRIPDQGDVLTTEE
-324 NQSLWNKSLGNELD
+324 NQPLWNKSLGNELD
-338 ANLQRIR
+338 ANLQRIM

-367 GCHFVPPARLCST
+367 GCHFIPPARLCST
-380 SGAIDA
+380 SDAIDA
-386 IFTNGSYI
+386 VFTNGSYI

-434 LQKTNDLINRDV
+434 LQKTNDFINRDV
-446 LILVKYGEKNARKI
+446 LILVKYGEKNSRKI

-465 NSEVWEFLTSD
+465 NSKIWEFLTSD
-476 EYVKKAV
+476 EYIKKAI

-496 KQVQLLS
+496 KQVQHL
-503 TS
+503 TSL

>member
-1 MKKDYKIIQFKK
+1 MS
-13 YKTIKYMTSNEQVAQ
+13 SNEQVAQ

-75 NSCIKGDLIIKGN
+75 NGCIKGDLIIKGN

-93 SGNITKS
+93 SGNITKR

-118 TSTHGF
+118 TSIYGF

-136 DELYFEERNSRYLKN
+136 DELYFQERNSRYLKN

-304 VSFING
+304 VAFING

-380 SGAIDA
+380 ISAIDA
-386 IFTNGSYI
+386 VFTNGAYI

-416 HNGLYNVISK
+416 YNGLYNVISK

-434 LQKTNDLINRDV
+434 LQKTNDVINRDV

-460 FCLSN
+460 FCMSN
-465 NSEVWEFLTSD
+465 NSEIWEFLTSD

-496 KQVQLLS
+496 KQVQLL
-503 TS
+503 TSS

>member
-1 MKKDYKIIQFKK
+1 MS
-13 YKTIKYMTSNEQVAQ
+13 SNEQVAQ

-75 NSCIKGDLIIKGN
+75 NGCIKGDLIIKGN

-118 TSTHGF
+118 TSIYGF

-136 DELYFEERNSRYLKN
+136 DELYFQERNSRYLKN

-324 NQSLWNKSLGNELD
+324 NQSLWNKSLGNPEFKYP
-338 ANLQRIR
+338 QRER
-345 NLNIP
+345 R
-350 KENGDAVNKKYV
+350 
-362 DSFVS
+362 
-367 GCHFVPPARLCST
+367 C
-380 SGAIDA
+380 
-386 IFTNGSYI
+386 
-394 SKKMEELMID
+394 
-404 GVAPDIGDRVLL
+404 
-416 HNGLYNVISK
+416 
-426 GNRNQSWI
+426 
-434 LQKTNDLINRDV
+434 
-446 LILVKYGEKNARKI
+446 RK
-460 FCLSN
+460 
-465 NSEVWEFLTSD
+465 
-476 EYVKKAV
+476 
-483 DMDNIIKRLEKLE
+483 
-496 KQVQLLS
+496 
-503 TS
+503 

>member
-1 MKKDYKIIQFKK
+1 M
-13 YKTIKYMTSNEQVAQ
+13 SLNEQVAQ
-28 MIQII
+28 IIQII
-33 TKLQKQEDF
+33 TKLQKQDDF
-42 HTTKNIVADK
+42 HTSKNIVADK

-88 LVYEN
+88 LIYEN
-93 SGNITKS
+93 SGTITKS
-100 EFCDVVSSE
+100 EFCDVVASE

-124 MWNESKNEFVIA
+124 MWNESNGEFVIA
-136 DELYFEERNSRYLKN
+136 DERYFQDRDTRYLKN
-151 IRLNDIQC
+151 VRLNDIQC
-159 RNIALESISSQS
+159 RNVALESISSNS
-171 QLIIK
+171 QIK
-176 TDTTIQGNL
+176 INADTSIQGNL

-193 NSITADDSVYFKK
+193 NSITAEDSIYFKK
-206 PIIADIAKIDK
+206 PIITDIAKIDK
-217 SFYVDGTA
+217 SLYVDGTA

-230 YTNTHQTKK
+230 YTDAHQTKK
-239 LNILENIGVDGDAV
+239 LNILENVGVDGDAV
-253 INGNLFVKCGADV
+253 MNGNLFVKCGADI

-275 LIIGRSLIFNNGA
+275 LIIGRSLIFNSGA

-310 KRIPEMGDILTTEE
+310 KRIPEIGDVLTTEE
-324 NQSLWNKSLGNELD
+324 NQPLWNKSLGNELD
-338 ANLQRIR
+338 ANLQRIT
-345 NLNIP
+345 NLNLP
-350 KENGDAVNKKYV
+350 KENCDAVNKKYV

-367 GCHFVPPARLCST
+367 GCHFIPPARLCST
-380 SGAIDA
+380 TTAIDA
-386 IFTNGSYI
+386 VFTNGSYI
-394 SKKMEELMID
+394 SKKMEELVID

-434 LQKTNDLINRDV
+434 LQKTTDVINRDV
-446 LILVKYGEKNARKI
+446 LVLVRFGEKNARKI

-465 NSEVWEFLTSD
+465 NNEVWEFLTSD

-483 DMDNIIKRLEKLE
+483 DMDNVIKRLEKLE
-496 KQVQLLS
+496 KQVSLLLTNS
-503 TS
+503 

>member
-1 MKKDYKIIQFKK
+1 M
-13 YKTIKYMTSNEQVAQ
+13 SLNEQVAQ

-93 SGNITKS
+93 SGSITKS
-100 EFCDVVSSE
+100 EFCDVVASE

-136 DELYFEERNSRYLKN
+136 DEKYFEERNSLYLKN
-151 IRLNDIQC
+151 VRMNDIQC
-159 RNIALESISSQS
+159 RNIAMESISSSNSLS
-171 QLIIK
+171 QIKIK

-185 SISQNLNV
+185 TVSQNLNV
-193 NSITADDSVYFKK
+193 SSITAEESVYFKK
-206 PIIADIAKIDK
+206 PIIAEIAKIDK
-217 SFYVDGTA
+217 SLYVDGTA
-225 EIREL
+225 EIKEL
-230 YTNTHQTKK
+230 YTDVHQTKK
-239 LNILENIGVDGDAV
+239 LNILENASIDGDAEM
-253 INGNLFVKCGADV
+253 NGNLFVKCGADI

-310 KRIPEMGDILTTEE
+310 KRIPEMGDVLTTEE

-338 ANLQRIR
+338 ANLQRIS
-345 NLNIP
+345 NLNLP

-386 IFTNGSYI
+386 VFTNGSYI

-404 GVAPDIGDRVLL
+404 GVAPDIGDRILL

-434 LQKTNDLINRDV
+434 LQKTNDVINRDV
-446 LILVKYGEKNARKI
+446 LILVRFGEKNARKI

-476 EYVKKAV
+476 EYIKKAV

-496 KQVQLLS
+496 KQVQLL
-503 TS
+503 TSS

>member
-1 MKKDYKIIQFKK
+1 M
-13 YKTIKYMTSNEQVAQ
+13 SLNEQVAQ
-28 MIQII
+28 IIQII

-42 HTTKNIVADK
+42 HTSKNIVADK
-52 TIYAKKGLHVGDF
+52 TIYAKRGLHVGDF

-93 SGNITKS
+93 SGSITKS
-100 EFCDVVSSE
+100 EFCDVVASE

-118 TSTHGF
+118 TSTYGF
-124 MWNESKNEFVIA
+124 MWNESNSEFVIA
-136 DELYFEERNSRYLKN
+136 DEQYFNERDAKYLKN
-151 IRLNDIQC
+151 VRMNDIQC
-159 RNIALESISSQS
+159 RNLVLESISSNS
-171 QLIIK
+171 QIK
-176 TDTTIQGNL
+176 IKGDTTIQGNL

-193 NSITADDSVYFKK
+193 SSITADDSIYFKK
-206 PIIADIAKIDK
+206 PIITDIAKIDK
-217 SFYVDGTA
+217 SLYVDGTA

-230 YTNTHQTKK
+230 YTDAHQTKK
-239 LNILENIGVDGDAV
+239 LNILENVGVDGDAV
-253 INGNLFVKCGADV
+253 MNGNLFVKCGADI

-275 LIIGRSLIFNNGA
+275 LIIGRSLIFNSGA

-310 KRIPEMGDILTTEE
+310 KRIPDQGDVLTTEE
-324 NQSLWNKSLGNELD
+324 NQQLWNKSLGNELD
-338 ANLQRIR
+338 ANLQRIT

-367 GCHFVPPARLCST
+367 GCHFVPPVRLCST
-380 SGAIDA
+380 TTAIDA
-386 IFTNGSYI
+386 VFTNGSYI
-394 SKKMEELMID
+394 SKRMEELVID

-416 HNGLYNVISK
+416 YNGLYNVISK

-434 LQKTNDLINRDV
+434 LQKTADVINRDV
-446 LILVKYGEKNARKI
+446 LVLVRFGEKNARKI

-465 NSEVWEFLTSD
+465 NNEVWEFLTSD
-476 EYVKKAV
+476 EYVKKAI
-483 DMDNIIKRLEKLE
+483 DMDNVIKRLEKLE
-496 KQVQLLS
+496 KQVSLLLS
-503 TS
+503 S

>member
-1 MKKDYKIIQFKK
+1 M
-13 YKTIKYMTSNEQVAQ
+13 SLNEQVAQ
-28 MIQII
+28 IFQII

-42 HTTKNIVADK
+42 HTSKNIVADK
-52 TIYAKKGLHVGDF
+52 TIYAKRGLHVGDF

-88 LVYEN
+88 LIYEN
-93 SGNITKS
+93 SGSITKS

-118 TSTHGF
+118 TSIHGF
-124 MWNESKNEFVIA
+124 MWNESNGEFVIA
-136 DELYFEERNSRYLKN
+136 DERYFQDRDTRYLKN
-151 IRLNDIQC
+151 VRMNDIQC
-159 RNIALESISSQS
+159 RNVALESISSSSHS
-171 QLIIK
+171 QIKIKGDTIIE
-176 TDTTIQGNL
+176 GNL

-193 NSITADDSVYFKK
+193 NSITAEDSIYFKK
-206 PIIADIAKIDK
+206 PIISDIAKIDK
-217 SFYVDGTA
+217 SLYVDGTA

-230 YTNTHQTKK
+230 YTDAHQTKK
-239 LNILENIGVDGDAV
+239 LNILENVGVDGDAV
-253 INGNLFVKCGADV
+253 MNGNLYVKCGADI

-275 LIIGRSLIFNNGA
+275 LIIGRSLIFNSGA

-310 KRIPEMGDILTTEE
+310 KRIPEIGDVLTTEE
-324 NQSLWNKSLGNELD
+324 NQQIWNKSLGNELD
-338 ANLQRIR
+338 ANLQRIT
-345 NLNIP
+345 NLNLP
-350 KENGDAVNKKYV
+350 KDNGDAVNKKYV

-380 SGAIDA
+380 TTAIDA
-386 IFTNGSYI
+386 VFTNGSYI
-394 SKKMEELMID
+394 SKKMEELVID

-434 LQKTNDLINRDV
+434 LQKTADVINRDV
-446 LILVKYGEKNARKI
+446 LVLVRFGEKNARKI

-483 DMDNIIKRLEKLE
+483 DMDNIIKRMEKLE
-496 KQVQLLS
+496 KQVSLLTNS
-503 TS
+503 

>member
-1 MKKDYKIIQFKK
+1 
-13 YKTIKYMTSNEQVAQ
+13 MTSNEQVAQ

-93 SGNITKS
+93 SGSITKS
-100 EFCDVVSSE
+100 EFCDVVASE

-118 TSTHGF
+118 TFTQGF

-136 DELYFEERNSRYLKN
+136 DDRYFEERDSRYLKN
-151 IRLNDIQC
+151 IRMNDIQC
-159 RNIALESISSQS
+159 RNVALECISSS
-171 QLIIK
+171 SHTPIKIK

-193 NSITADDSVYFKK
+193 SSITAEDSVYFKK
-206 PIIADIAKIDK
+206 PIIADIVKIDK
-217 SFYVDGTA
+217 SLYVDGTA
-225 EIREL
+225 EIKEL
-230 YTNTHQTKK
+230 YTDAHQTKK
-239 LNILENIGVDGDAV
+239 LNILENIGIDGDAV

-310 KRIPEMGDILTTEE
+310 KRIPDQGDVLTTEE
-324 NQSLWNKSLGNELD
+324 NQSLWNKSLGNDLD
-338 ANLQRIR
+338 ANLQRIT

-350 KENGDAVNKKYV
+350 KENSDAVNKKYV

-367 GCHFVPPARLCST
+367 GCHFVPPARLCSISCT
-380 SGAIDA
+380 IDA
-386 IFTNGSYI
+386 VFTNGSYI

-416 HNGLYNVISK
+416 HNGIYNVISK

-434 LQKTNDLINRDV
+434 LQKTNDIINRDV

-460 FCLSN
+460 FCVSN
-465 NSEVWEFLTSD
+465 NSEIWEFLTSD
-476 EYVKKAV
+476 EYVKKAI

-496 KQVQLLS
+496 KQVSLLNPA
-503 TS
+503 

>member
-1 MKKDYKIIQFKK
+1 M
-13 YKTIKYMTSNEQVAQ
+13 SLNEQVAQ
-28 MIQII
+28 IFQII

-42 HTTKNIVADK
+42 HTSKNIVADK
-52 TIYAKKGLHVGDF
+52 TIYAKRGLHVGDF

-93 SGNITKS
+93 SGSITKS
-100 EFCDVVSSE
+100 EFCDVVASE

-124 MWNESKNEFVIA
+124 MWNESNSEFVIA
-136 DELYFEERNSRYLKN
+136 DEQYFQDRDTRYLKN
-151 IRLNDIQC
+151 VRLNDIQC
-159 RNIALESISSQS
+159 RNVALESISSNS
-171 QLIIK
+171 QIK
-176 TDTTIQGNL
+176 IKGDTEIQGNL

-193 NSITADDSVYFKK
+193 SSITAEDSVYFKK
-206 PIIADIAKIDK
+206 PIITDIAKIDK
-217 SFYVDGTA
+217 SLYVDGTA

-230 YTNTHQTKK
+230 YTDAHQTKK
-239 LNILENIGVDGDAV
+239 LNILENVGVDGDAV
-253 INGNLFVKCGADV
+253 MNGNLFVKCGADI

-275 LIIGRSLIFNNGA
+275 LIIGRSLIFNSGGGA
-288 SSGIAF
+288 STGIAF

-310 KRIPEMGDILTTEE
+310 KRIPDQGDVLTTEE
-324 NQSLWNKSLGNELD
+324 NQQLWNKSLGNELD
-338 ANLQRIR
+338 ANLQRIT
-345 NLNIP
+345 NLNLP

-367 GCHFVPPARLCST
+367 GCHFVPPARLCSIT
-380 SGAIDA
+380 TAIDA
-386 IFTNGSYI
+386 VFTNGSYI
-394 SKKMEELMID
+394 SKRMEELVID

-416 HNGLYNVISK
+416 YNGLYNVISK

-434 LQKTNDLINRDV
+434 LQKTADVINRDV
-446 LILVKYGEKNARKI
+446 LVLVRFGEKNARKI

-465 NSEVWEFLTSD
+465 NNEVWEFLTSD
-476 EYVKKAV
+476 EYVKKAI
-483 DMDNIIKRLEKLE
+483 DMDNVIKRLEKLE
-496 KQVQLLS
+496 KQVSLLLS
-503 TS
+503 S